1 MSLMTVQEV
10 AETLRVSPM
19 TVRRYI
25 QSGKLAAVRV
35 GRGVRVEQ
43 EAVEQFVTPI
53 VPSRNGSEAP
63 DRHRIPEGKPFTFD
77 DPLWNIV
84 GIVKGGPTDGSENHD
99 NYLAE
104 AYGDL
109 HDK

>member
-1 MSLMTVQEV
+1 MNLMTVQEV

-43 EAVEQFVTPI
+43 AAVEQFVTPI
-53 VPSRNGSEAP
+53 VAGQPQETQHDRN
-63 DRHRIPEGKPFTFD
+63 RLPEGRPFSFD

-84 GIVKGGPTDGSENHD
+84 GIIQDGPPDLAANHD
-99 NYLAE
+99 KYLAE
-104 AYGDL
+104 AYADK
-109 HDK
+109 HDS